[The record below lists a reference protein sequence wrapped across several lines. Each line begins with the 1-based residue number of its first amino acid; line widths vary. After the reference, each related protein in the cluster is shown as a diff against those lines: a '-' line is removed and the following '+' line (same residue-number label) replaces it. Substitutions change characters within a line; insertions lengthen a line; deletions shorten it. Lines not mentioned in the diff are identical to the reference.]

1 MPVFTYKAIDLQ
13 GEIVK
18 GSIEGNDM
26 SFVYDSISSA
36 GLYILN
42 VRKSNRFIRSVI
54 NKFRDWG
61 IKSRDIIEFANNFS
75 IMLRAGLPLLTS
87 LGDIAGATENRSF
100 RRRILDIK
108 RMIELGSSL
117 SGALS
122 LHKDIF
128 SEVFIQLVSV
138 GEETGQ
144 LDKSLSDVAVHLQR
158 MEDLRSAIK
167 RALMYP
173 AFAVIAT
180 MGALVFWLIYVLPQV
195 TGFFKEMGIK
205 IPAITQ
211 ALISTSNFISTKWY
225 VFVLAPL
232 LISIVLKLMSERE
245 ATRYYIDMVKLK
257 IPVVK
262 LIVFN
267 RLQALF
273 AEQLR
278 IMLQAGLTI
287 DRSFDIMIKVINN
300 AVFKRALQVV
310 KEEILQG
317 SRIHEAIRKHAIF
330 PNLVTRLITIG
341 EETGNLTEQLNYLSE
356 EFIKRLN
363 DISQRIE
370 KLIEPIVIMVIGV
383 IFLIIIAGLFLPI
396 YELVS
401 KLGAVR

>member
-1 MPVFTYKAIDLQ
+1 MPIFTYKAIDPQ

-18 GSIEGNDM
+18 GSIEGSDIN
-26 SFVYDSISSA
+26 FVYNSISSA

-42 VRKSNRFIRSVI
+42 VRRSNRLIRFVV
-54 NKFRDWG
+54 NKFKDWG
-61 IKSRDIIEFANNFS
+61 IKTRDIIEFANNLS

-87 LGDIAGATENRSF
+87 LDDISGTVENRGF
-100 RRRILDIK
+100 RRRLMDIK
-108 RMIELGSSL
+108 RMIELGSNF

-128 SEVFIQLVSV
+128 PEIFIHLVSV

-158 MEDLRSAIK
+158 MEDLKAAIK

-173 AFAVIAT
+173 AFAVVT
-180 MGALVFWLIYVLPQV
+180 TTGALVFWLVYVLPQI
-195 TGFFKEMGIK
+195 TGFFKEMGVK
-205 IPAITQ
+205 VPMITQ
-211 ALISTSNFISTKWY
+211 LLISTSNFTRANWYILMLTPLVISG
-225 VFVLAPL
+225 
-232 LISIVLKLMSERE
+232 VLKLMSGKE
-245 ATRYYIDMVKLK
+245 AVKYYIDMVKLK
-257 IPVVK
+257 MPIVK

-287 DRSFDIMIKVINN
+287 DRCFDIMIKVIPN
-300 AVFKRALQVV
+300 AVFRRALLAVR
-310 KEEILQG
+310 EDILLG
-317 SRIHEAIRKHAIF
+317 GRIHEAIGKHTIF
-330 PNLVTRLITIG
+330 PNLVTRLIAIG

-363 DISQRIE
+363 DISQRME
-370 KLIEPIVIMVIGV
+370 KMIEPIVIIVIGGV
-383 IFLIIIAGLFLPI
+383 FLIIIAGLFLPV

-401 KLGAVR
+401 RLAAR